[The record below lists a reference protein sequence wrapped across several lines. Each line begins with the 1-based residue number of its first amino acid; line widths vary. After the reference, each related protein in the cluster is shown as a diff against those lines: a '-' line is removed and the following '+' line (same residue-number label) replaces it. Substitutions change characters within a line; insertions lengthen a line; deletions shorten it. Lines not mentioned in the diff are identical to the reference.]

1 MSAQT
6 VKTDEQDE
14 TLRRAVVRGF
24 RHGTWNVETV
34 VPGEECV
41 LTAAF
46 RGVRKEERL
55 PAAADVT
62 FKLFPAGRLRSC
74 VPENALKDGDTPVE
88 VPAEAVGVDPAGD
101 PNTFIARARWTPNPE
116 MLSFPPEI
124 VFVPVAEGLRTN
136 VSEKVAVATQW
147 VIESSWQPGEAL
159 VGDEVRLETR
169 LHGFTGDAVTFKV
182 SLEHPEGRIAM
193 SDGELTG
200 EPDPDRPAEGP
211 NRWFVATWKVPTPAD
226 IAEAIEGAGVEQ
238 PTEEE
243 RQAEREEQRERARD
257 AGVPDEV
264 ADADLFQAKVY
275 TFVFEMTAGE
285 DEHQLR
291 DESALH
297 ASELRF
303 FLSL

>member
-1 MSAQT
+1 MTAQA

-14 TLRRAVVRGF
+14 TLKRAFIRGF
-24 RHGTWNVETV
+24 RKGTWSPKTV
-34 VPGEECV
+34 VPGEEVV

-46 RGVRKEERL
+46 MRVRKEEKL
-55 PAAADVT
+55 PAPSAVT
-62 FKLFPAGRLRSC
+62 FKLFAQGRLRDC
-74 VPENALKDGDTPVE
+74 VPTTALKDGETPVE
-88 VPAEAVGVDPAGD
+88 VVSDAVGVDPAGD
-101 PNTFIARARWTPNPE
+101 PDTFVARARWTPNPE
-116 MLSFPPEI
+116 MLSFPPSI
-124 VFVPVAEGLRTN
+124 VFVPVAEGFRTN
-136 VSEKVAVATQW
+136 VSEAAEVATRW

-159 VGDEVRLETR
+159 VGDEVKLETR
-169 LHGFTGDAVTFKV
+169 LHGFTGDSVKFKV
-182 SLEHPEGRIAM
+182 SLEHPEGLIAL

-211 NRWFVATWKVPTPAD
+211 NRWFVAKWKVPTPAK

-243 RQAEREEQRERARD
+243 RQAEREERRERARD
-257 AGVPDEV
+257 AGAPDDA
-264 ADADLFQAKVY
+264 ADAELFRAKVY

-285 DEHQLR
+285 GEHQLR